1 MNMPL
6 VTALVEFTATG
17 TRVISDI
24 PAQAIPSKFS
34 LEVVGYNA
42 AGAVTAPGAWDV
54 MLIGSLTGKVYTE
67 KSKILEHVQTAQ
79 DNGDTVYSAGSFFPA
94 RFYQL
99 KCKAL
104 TLGGAAKIVVMVLGV
119 K

>member
-1 MNMPL
+1 MPL
-6 VTALVEFTATG
+6 VTALIEFTATG
-17 TRVISDI
+17 TRVISDL

-34 LEVVGYNA
+34 LEVVGYDA
-42 AGAVTAPGAWDV
+42 AGAIVAPGAWDV
-54 MLIGSLTGKVYTE
+54 LLIGSLTGKVYTE

-94 RFYQL
+94 RFYQI

-104 TLGGAAKIVVMVLGV
+104 TLGGAAKIVVMVLGI

>member
-17 TRVISDI
+17 TRVISDL
-24 PAQAIPSKFS
+24 PAQMIPTKFS
-34 LEVVGYNA
+34 IEVVGYDA
-42 AGAVTAPGAWDV
+42 AGAVLAPTSWDI
-54 MLIGSLTGKVYTE
+54 LLLGSLTGKVYTE
-67 KSKILEHVQTAQ
+67 KSKILEHVNTAQ

-94 RFYQL
+94 RFYQI